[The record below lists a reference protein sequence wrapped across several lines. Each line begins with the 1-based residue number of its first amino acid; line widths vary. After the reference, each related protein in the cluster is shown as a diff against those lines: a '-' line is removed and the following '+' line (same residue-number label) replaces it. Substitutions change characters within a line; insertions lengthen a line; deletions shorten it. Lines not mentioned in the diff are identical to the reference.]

1 MKKRTLGIVLCVS
14 LLLLCGCK
22 EETKDFKIG
31 DYEETINNDDFKYN
45 GSIKSRSISNDNEA
59 KEYAEALWLDVFD
72 KSVKNEKPYVVYRDG
87 ENEAWLVHGTL
98 EKNTIGGT
106 AWIIFK
112 SNGEILAVWHE
123 K

>member
-59 KEYAEALWLDVFD
+59 KL
-72 KSVKNEKPYVVYRDG
+72 
-87 ENEAWLVHGTL
+87 
-98 EKNTIGGT
+98 
-106 AWIIFK
+106 
-112 SNGEILAVWHE
+112 
-123 K
+123 